1 MTHSSEPVLDV
12 CNYSKSYGAK
22 RVVNNVSLTVNAG
35 QIFGFVGHNG
45 AGKTT
50 LIRSIVGASSF
61 TSGDIRICGLSV
73 RDRPVAC
80 KAVTAYVSDNPDI
93 YSFLTGAQYLAYM
106 ANMFAVPQD
115 VRAERIQRYAGL
127 LQIDDRLG
135 ELISAY
141 SHGMRQKLVLVGAF
155 LHNPRLLVL
164 DEPFVGLDPQASYN
178 LKTLM
183 REHVA
188 SGAAIFFSSHVLEV
202 VQKLCDEVAIIRAGS
217 IVTCGPTNDVCGD
230 ATLEQVFFELANDQT
245 PATHTSAA
253 PATSA
258 RVRKPFGRTKGRDG
272 RG

>member
-1 MTHSSEPVLDV
+1 MASQVSSSSGSLPVLDV
-12 CNYSKSYGAK
+12 RNYSKAYGSK
-22 RVVNNVSLTVNAG
+22 RVVNDVSLTVNAG

-61 TSGDIRICGLSV
+61 MSGDIRICGLSV

-80 KAVTAYVSDNPDI
+80 KAVTAYVPDNPDI
-93 YSFLTGAQYLAYM
+93 YGFLTGAQYLAYM
-106 ANMFAVPQD
+106 ANMFDVPQD
-115 VRAERIQRYAGL
+115 VRAERIARYAGL
-127 LQIDDRLG
+127 LQIEDRLG
-135 ELISAY
+135 ELVSAY

-155 LHNPRLLVL
+155 VHNPRLLVL

-188 SGAAIFFSSHVLEV
+188 TGAAIFFSSHVLEV
-202 VQKLCDEVAIIRAGS
+202 VQKLCDEVAIIRSGS
-217 IVTCGPTNDVCGD
+217 IVKSGPTEQVCGD
-230 ATLEQVFFELANDQT
+230 ATLEQVFLELANDAT
-245 PATHTSAA
+245 PAAEK
-253 PATSA
+253 PA
-258 RVRKPFGRTKGRDG
+258 KGRGG